1 MKKLL
6 AENMRRF
13 GTKNLNEQADPIQY
27 LNHIIDFD
35 VNDLGD
41 VERQT
46 RLGKELY
53 ELDKI
58 VDTNT
63 NIPEQVAE
71 KIFDLGDFYIGQGGI
86 ADANGFHEYLNKYRK
101 LLSRYMM

>member
-1 MKKLL
+1 MIRLKNLL

-13 GTKNLNEQADPIQY
+13 GTKNLSEQTNPIQY

-58 VDTNT
+58 VDTNE
-63 NIPEQVAE
+63 NIPDRVAE
-71 KIFDLGDFYIGQGGI
+71 ETYLRNKI
-86 ADANGFHEYLNKYRK
+86 YLI
-101 LLSRYMM
+101 